1 MLLALVCLIVIIE
14 VANCYPAADPEA
26 EADPFLLGALA
37 FRAGQRRGYGGN
49 GREGGYGRRHGYGG
63 YGYGR

>member
-1 MLLALVCLIVIIE
+1 MLLAFVCLIVIVE

-26 EADPFLLGALA
+26 DADPFLLAALA
-37 FRAGQRRGYGGN
+37 FRAGQRRGYG
-49 GREGGYGRRHGYGG
+49 REGGYGRRHGGYGG